1 MNQRRQRMSNPQKSV
16 DEVLIEIAKFSS
28 TTIVKSK
35 CSYDFAF
42 IAKRIAPN
50 MCKYIAIY
58 WT

>member
-1 MNQRRQRMSNPQKSV
+1 MSNPQKSV